1 MLNYTIVISLGL
13 LSLMDVKEH
22 NLAVEL
28 SLNGKMQKMMFG
40 WMKNLERKIWNK

>member
-13 LSLMDVKEH
+13 LSLMDVNKEH

-28 SLNGKMQKMMFG
+28 SLNGKMQKIMSG
-40 WMKNLERKIWNK
+40 